1 LRIKGEKM
9 RIEHIKIHPVSIP
22 LREPFRISYG
32 TVGSADNVLI
42 GLETDTGLAGYG
54 EAAPSTLLTGEIREH
69 IVSALKFI
77 KPILL
82 GRDPFDISRIEE
94 DIERAIKGNY
104 GMKAAI
110 DMALLDLMGKAMET
124 PVYDLLGR
132 YRTEFRTDLTIGIK
146 DPRDMA
152 EDAVRIVEK
161 GFDAIK
167 VKVGTGLVVDIER
180 IKEIRDAVGNTIR
193 IRADANQGW
202 GPKDAVKAI
211 REMERYG
218 IELIEQPVPWWDI
231 KGLKWVRNRVDIPV
245 MADES
250 AHSPQDAIHLIE
262 QDAVDMINIKLMKCG
277 GIRNGVK
284 IAHIAESAGMECMVG
299 CKVESRVAITAASH
313 LVASAKNVTKVDLD
327 SFLSLSEDPVEG
339 GIEIDRGTIILPKE
353 PGLGIKSV
361 KV

>member
-1 LRIKGEKM
+1 MK
-9 RIEHIKIHPVSIP
+9 IEDINIHPVSIP
-22 LREPFRISYG
+22 LKEPFRISYG
-32 TVGSADNVLI
+32 TTESADNVLI
-42 GLETDTGLAGYG
+42 GLETDNGLVGYG
-54 EAAPSTLLTGEIREH
+54 EAAPSSLVTGEIRDH
-69 IVSALKFI
+69 IVSGLGFI
-77 KPILL
+77 KAILV
-82 GRDPFDISRIEE
+82 GRDPFDISRIEV
-94 DIERAIKGNY
+94 DIERAMKGNY

-110 DMALLDLMGKAMET
+110 DMALLDVMGKAVET
-124 PVYDLLGR
+124 PVYNLLGR

-152 EDAVRIVEK
+152 EDAVRIVER
-161 GFDAIK
+161 GFDTIK
-167 VKVGTGLVVDIER
+167 VKVGTGLAQDIAR

-211 REMERYG
+211 REMARYEL
-218 IELIEQPVPWWDI
+218 ELIEQPVPWWDI
-231 KGLKWVRNRVDIPV
+231 KGLKWVRDHVDIPI

-250 AHSPQDAIHLIE
+250 AHSPQDALRLIE

-277 GIRNGVK
+277 GIRNGIK

-299 CKVESRVAITAASH
+299 CKVESRLAITAASH

-353 PGLGIKSV
+353 PGLGIECV